1 MTKLRMAAVS
11 AVGCAI
17 ALLPAS
23 AGAATFSNPNA
34 ITIND
39 YSVPMSC
46 SPGPDAAQATPYP
59 SPIQVSG
66 AKGFTTKVTATL
78 HGFSHAYPAD
88 VRLLLAGPL
97 GQTTE
102 LYNEQGSGTDVS
114 GLTITFDDAAAST
127 LPDPL
132 VSGTFRPSQ
141 TPSASSCGTNPAVSL
156 PAPAPS
162 GPYGG
167 ALSAFNGINPNGTWN
182 LYAIDDAANDSGS
195 ISGGWSLDVSAVPPA
210 QCKPLRKQLKRLKKH
225 HAPHK
230 KLAKKRKRMRQLGC

>member
-1 MTKLRMAAVS
+1 MTKLRMAALS
-11 AVGCAI
+11 AVACAI

-23 AGAATFSNPNA
+23 AGAATFSNGNPVA
-34 ITIND
+34 IND

-46 SPGPDAAQATPYP
+46 SLGPDAAQATPYP
-59 SPIQVSG
+59 STIQVSG
-66 AKGFTTKVTATL
+66 QKGFTTKVTATL
-78 HGFSHAYPAD
+78 HGFSHDYPAD
-88 VRLLLAGPL
+88 VRMLLAGPL

-102 LYNEQGSGTDVS
+102 LYSEAGGSTSVS

-127 LPDPL
+127 IPSPA
-132 VSGTFRPSQ
+132 VSGTFKP
-141 TPSASSCGTNPAVSL
+141 TLTTDGCGTNPAVAL
-156 PAPAPS
+156 PAPAPQ

-167 ALSAFNGINPNGTWN
+167 ALAAFNGTNPNGAWN
-182 LYAIDDAANDSGS
+182 LYVIDNANGDPGS